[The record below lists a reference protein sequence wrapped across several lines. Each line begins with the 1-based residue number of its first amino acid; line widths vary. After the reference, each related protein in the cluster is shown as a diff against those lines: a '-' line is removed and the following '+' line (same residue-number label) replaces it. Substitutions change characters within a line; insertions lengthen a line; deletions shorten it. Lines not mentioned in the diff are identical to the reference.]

1 MNKNSTKTHLILF
14 SLALAVLIW
23 SAINTS
29 GYRIWLLESA
39 PGIILLLITFI
50 TYKRFRFTT
59 LSYGIIVLSAIIMF
73 IGAKYTYSEVPLFN
87 WLKDTYDFI
96 DRNHYDRFGHFLKG
110 LFAIVIREIIIRQ
123 TSVKK
128 GPWLYSITIS
138 FVLSI
143 AALYE
148 IIEWLVSKLTND
160 GEAAKDFLGTQG
172 DIWDTHWDMFL
183 ALLGTLVAL
192 LLLSRLHDRL
202 LKKHH

>member
-1 MNKNSTKTHLILF
+1 MNKKSTKTHLILF
-14 SLALAVLIW
+14 SVALAVLVW
-23 SAINTS
+23 SAINPS

-110 LFAIVIREIIIRQ
+110 FFAIVIREIIIRK
-123 TSVKK
+123 TSVKI

-172 DIWDTHWDMFL
+172 DMWDTHWDMFL
-183 ALLGTLVAL
+183 ALFGTLVAL